1 MSINRQIIAEKV
13 KKLRKD
19 KEEDASKKK
28 VTDTGSQPDQIVV
41 DPEVQSITGQV
52 R

>member
-1 MSINRQIIAEKV
+1 MINRTMIAEKV
-13 KKLRKD
+13 KRLRKE

-28 VTDTGSQPDQIVV
+28 VTDTGQKPDQIVL
-41 DPEVQSITGQV
+41 DPEIQSITGQI